1 MTDADTTT
9 DTSFVAT
16 RLPALIGTAFGLL
29 FVLINAGALPAP
41 WPLPVRVAGV
51 VLALAVLARVLIG
64 PVAPAPRPAPS
75 AMRTYWRWVG
85 IEGLA
90 IFAGTF
96 LLGRIGLGEFGVLW
110 VIAVVGVHF
119 LPFATAFGRRAYA
132 VLGGVLIALAVVG
145 ALLAVLFGATGAGV
159 AGVAAGLVLL
169 AFAATFGR
177 AKRRES
183 DPLSV

>member
-1 MTDADTTT
+1 MTNPAAT

-16 RLPALIGTAFGLL
+16 RLPALIGTGFGLL
-29 FVLINAGALPAP
+29 FVLINAGSLPAP

-51 VLALAVLARVLIG
+51 VLTAAVVARVLIR
-64 PVAPAPRPAPS
+64 PTAPAPRPEPS

-96 LLGRIGLGEFGVLW
+96 LLGRLGLGEFGVLW

-119 LPFATAFGRRAYA
+119 LPFATAFGRRTYA
-132 VLGGVLIALAVVG
+132 VLGWVLIALALLG
-145 ALLAVLFGATGAGV
+145 ALLAALIGGTGTGL
-159 AGVAAGLVLL
+159 AGVAAGVVLL
-169 AFAATFGR
+169 TFAATFGR
-177 AKRRES
+177 TRR
-183 DPLSV
+183 